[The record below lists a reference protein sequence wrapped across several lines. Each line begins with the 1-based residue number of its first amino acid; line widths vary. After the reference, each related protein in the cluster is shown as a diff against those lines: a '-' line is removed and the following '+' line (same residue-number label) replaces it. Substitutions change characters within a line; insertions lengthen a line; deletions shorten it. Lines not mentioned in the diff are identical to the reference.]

1 MMKSQENQMMPL
13 NMRKL
18 EEDHK
23 SSHTNMELVV
33 GSNGLIQLNKENGTM
48 FSEFKFSNHQQID
61 ISETEHS
68 HYG

>member
-1 MMKSQENQMMPL
+1 MPQ

-23 SSHTNMELVV
+23 SSHMNMELVV
-33 GSNGLIQLNKENGTM
+33 GSNGLIQLNKENGIM
-48 FSEFKFSNHQQID
+48 FSESKFSNHQQID
-61 ISETEHS
+61 TLEIEHS